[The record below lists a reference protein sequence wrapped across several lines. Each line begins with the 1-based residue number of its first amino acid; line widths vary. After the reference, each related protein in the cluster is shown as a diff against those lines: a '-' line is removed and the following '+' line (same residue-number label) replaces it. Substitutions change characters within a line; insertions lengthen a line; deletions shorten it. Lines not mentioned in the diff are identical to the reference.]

1 MRLGQ
6 YFSTSWS
13 EPTDIENR
21 LYNTPRTKYNL
32 WSIKYSLY
40 ILEYNII
47 NTIYWLYTR
56 VWKVVIKG
64 IYRSAWFLQ
73 DSPCGLH
80 VAFPTSSLCNTNP
93 WWVASSWSTNYHH
106 LLLLWLEPSLLE
118 TEPLQP
124 SEHSMRVPV
133 LSGTLSTWLSL
144 VCAGDG
150 LPEPSGS
157 TLQYTSKLHG
167 EGRSGSSTPALHAQ
181 GSAGLAHGEWHGH
194 MAGHIWNPASS
205 FCSAISPAN

>member
-1 MRLGQ
+1 M
-6 YFSTSWS
+6 
-13 EPTDIENR
+13 
-21 LYNTPRTKYNL
+21 
-32 WSIKYSLY
+32 
-40 ILEYNII
+40 
-47 NTIYWLYTR
+47 
-56 VWKVVIKG
+56 WKVVIKG

-80 VAFPTSSLCNTNP
+80 VASPTSSLSNTNP

-167 EGRSGSSTPALHAQ
+167 EGRSGSLHLLCMLRAVLGWPMVNDTATWLVTSETQPAA
-181 GSAGLAHGEWHGH
+181 SAVPLALLIGEWVT
-194 MAGHIWNPASS
+194 ALAVAFPS
-205 FCSAISPAN
+205 FREP